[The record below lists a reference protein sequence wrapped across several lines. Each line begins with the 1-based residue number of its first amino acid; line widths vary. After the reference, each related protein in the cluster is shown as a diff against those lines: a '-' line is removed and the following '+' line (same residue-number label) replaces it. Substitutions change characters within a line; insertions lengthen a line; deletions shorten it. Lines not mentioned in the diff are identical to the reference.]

1 MTSWI
6 TDSTDID
13 DSLTMYNIVY
23 DEIVAVLNDPVWNR
37 PIVNIH
43 LPQRAKFEK
52 YLQSVLACRLNN
64 QFPGTK
70 IEYLL
75 GGKLIDIYAN
85 RTCIELKTP
94 NTNYTIQG
102 ITNKA
107 RPITKNITS
116 IINDIQKL
124 RTLNVKSGV
133 VAFVL
138 FPIDPNNN
146 SFLYHVNKIVSALGH
161 NQYCSN
167 VVGNMFVFSCQI

>member
-23 DEIVAVLNDPVWNR
+23 DEIVAVLNDPFWNR

-64 QFPGTK
+64 QFPGTE

-85 RTCIELKTP
+85 GTCIELKTP

-102 ITNKA
+102 ITNKV
-107 RPITKNITS
+107 RPITKNIAS

-124 RTLNVKSGV
+124 RSLNVNSGV

-138 FPIDPNNN
+138 FPIDPNNK
-146 SFLYHVNKIVSALGH
+146 SYLYHVKKIVSALGH

-167 VVGNMFVFSCQI
+167 VVGNMLVFSCQI